1 MSKNSG
7 LQFLR
12 PYLYRDLSVRRNSI
26 AIYIRFFHN
35 TRCAAEVGS
44 NKKRREKLIKDDLYP
59 DGNHANGLNGPNPA
73 TTPLPGWPG
82 KLDSKHHEA
91 PAEFGGRGPLE
102 QRLEELRAADALVY
116 PRIQRSSNEVSCAE
130 FSRRYA
136 GLKAGQKLPEEIV
149 TVRGKILRPAHLRIF
164 R

>member
-73 TTPLPGWPG
+73 TTPLPGWPR